1 MAAVL
6 NGEKKKLRMER
17 GTSQQVDCLTNA
29 DAYVP
34 AENSNMDLSTLLQ
47 SQVSAFSVA
56 VMSSNSIQLSHKLYF
71 DLVKFVFFKN

>member
-17 GTSQQVDCLTNA
+17 GTSQQVDCLANA

-56 VMSSNSIQLSHKLYF
+56 VMSLKVYPI
-71 DLVKFVFFKN
+71 VTEIVF

>member
-56 VMSSNSIQLSHKLYF
+56 VMSS
-71 DLVKFVFFKN
+71 KFYPIVTQIVF